1 MNWIRLGGEVFMVQ
15 QRWTLYREKLGDG
28 GYDEHSSISQ
38 EPFPTDEWRVVN
50 LKEQVGTDDKQKLL
64 EARNKLSE

>member
-15 QRWTLYREKLGDG
+15 QRWTLYRERRGG
-28 GYDEHSSISQ
+28 SGYDSHSSISQ

-64 EARNKLSE
+64 EARNKMDS